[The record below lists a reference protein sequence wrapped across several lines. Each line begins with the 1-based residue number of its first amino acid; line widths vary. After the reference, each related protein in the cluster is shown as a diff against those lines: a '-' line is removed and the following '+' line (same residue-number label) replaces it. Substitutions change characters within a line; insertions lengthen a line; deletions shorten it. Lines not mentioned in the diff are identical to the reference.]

1 MEKLDRQFRMAA
13 EKRFISAH
21 GAHAENW
28 VDYENQPSL
37 HMAHLF
43 SHAGAPWLTQYWVRR
58 VKGEVFGDTTPYGGY
73 NGDEDQGQMGALG
86 VLMAIGLFDVSGGA
100 SVDPQYEITLPVFD
114 KVTIRLDGRYYPG
127 RKFVIRT
134 HNNAPGN
141 VYIQSARLNG
151 RPLNAYHIPHSE
163 LVKGGT
169 LDIELGSGPNR
180 EWGVE

>member
-1 MEKLDRQFRMAA
+1 M
-13 EKRFISAH
+13 
-21 GAHAENW
+21 
-28 VDYENQPSL
+28 
-37 HMAHLF
+37 
-43 SHAGAPWLTQYWVRR
+43 
-58 VKGEVFGDTTPYGGY
+58 KGEVFGDTTPYGGY